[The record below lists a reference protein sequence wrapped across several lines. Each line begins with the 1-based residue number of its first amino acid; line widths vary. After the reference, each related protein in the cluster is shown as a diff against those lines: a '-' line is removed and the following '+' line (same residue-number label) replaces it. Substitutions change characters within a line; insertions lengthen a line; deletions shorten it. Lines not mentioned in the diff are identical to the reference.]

1 MQASDAADHIAD
13 LIDNRD
19 GVTTTEEH
27 FRGRAAVLIALMAMI
42 LAIATMGG
50 DNAGKDSIQSNILA
64 TDAYAFY
71 QAKNVRQTTFNLAA
85 DALELEMGANTA
97 TLSAEVRQAYQKKI
111 EQYRAT
117 AARYE
122 SEPNPEEPENVLKG
136 EGKKELLARA
146 RHYEA
151 QREEAITRG
160 NNFDYS
166 QALLQIAIVIMS
178 VAILTVRRS
187 LFVLSLI
194 LGVLG
199 VLFMLNG
206 FLLLV
211 TLPF

>member
-1 MQASDAADHIAD
+1 MQASDAADQIAD

-19 GVTTTEEH
+19 GVTTDEER
-27 FRGRAAVLIALMAMI
+27 FRGRAAVLIAFMAMI

-71 QAKNVRQTTFNLAA
+71 QAKNMRQTAINLAA
-85 DALELEMGANTA
+85 DALELELVAVPG
-97 TLSAEVRQAYQKKI
+97 LSADARQAMQKKI

-122 SEPNPEEPENVLKG
+122 SEPNPEDPTNILKG

-146 RHYEA
+146 QHYEA
-151 QREEAITRG
+151 QREEAIARD

-187 LFVLSLI
+187 LFALSLV

-199 VLFMLNG
+199 ALFMLNG
-206 FLLLV
+206 FLNV
-211 TLPF
+211 IPLPF